1 MNRLLVPKLT
11 IFIVFVI
18 LVGRLY
24 TLQLVEPLHVD
35 EYNSGTRQYISTRPL
50 RGEIYARDG
59 TTLLAESVP
68 MYTVGIRPADFNR
81 AIEQEP
87 DEGERIFAQ
96 LGQLLEITSTLTIS
110 PATALETDSVLNS
123 DINQGL
129 GTQVVTSIEQYSAD
143 VPMHVIVP
151 SDRVAG
157 LTELL
162 EQYSPIVQ
170 LNLGENAPSDLS
182 DMAQLSVDQALIDL
196 IETLDISTTL
206 TISPS
211 STLES
216 DSSLRTDLQNAL
228 GQAAF
233 AEADRPQTLTWSI
246 LTVPAEKSMVALQL
260 SRAYSDTLTLNNPI
274 AEQYRQANVPEY
286 EIIPVQED
294 IAHELALVLRE
305 NATTL
310 PGVVVE
316 EDYQRRYPLSENV
329 QSFSHILGY
338 IRSINACQLVRNNP
352 AYSWSSS
359 LLDTVSHA
367 GHCRGFIE
375 KEIDPQSRTSVRYL
389 EKDRLGQ
396 DGVEASYEDV
406 LRGALGREVVVVDAA
421 GRQMSPPRMV
431 QPAQDGNNLVLTI
444 DAGYQQ
450 QVEQILR
457 NWIDEGERRR
467 TGQSGAFAYRRE
479 YLPIRS
485 GAAIVSEIKTGRIL
499 AMVSWPAYD
508 NNIWVDP
515 DRTDEINDFYPTD
528 PEQRAEM
535 ENLAPLVNRA
545 ISGEYPPGSTLKQFD
560 AAILLQKGVIQPNT
574 LLFDPGLLLIQNEF
588 VPSEQTPFPNAGRR
602 YNGYINVS
610 DALNVSSNVFF
621 MSAVGG
627 NERNIV
633 NIPDRDK
640 IIRGDRVMSVTE
652 FAEGLEWF
660 GFGYPTGIQLPNE
673 SFGRVPTPAWKEQRF
688 SEPWTTGDTYNMSI
702 GQGNML
708 STPLQLLTAST
719 AVAGDGT
726 IYQPQLVE
734 AVTNNAG
741 ETIQSFEP
749 QVAFKADI
757 APEYLA
763 VTREGMR
770 RSITEG
776 ANRAARD
783 QCAGLQIA
791 GKTGT
796 AEFGREVRPG
806 EFQTHS
812 WFVGFAPYDDPE
824 IQVVVLSE
832 GTGGLNDGSAT
843 IAVPAATQM
852 LQAYFDITPPD
863 PLPADCQQGLPPFP
877 DRVEVESLMTSTRDE
892 PSD

>member
-1 MNRLLVPKLT
+1 M
-11 IFIVFVI
+11 I

-24 TLQLVEPLHVD
+24 TLQMIESLDID
-35 EYNSGTRQYISTRPL
+35 EFNSGTRQYISTRPL
-50 RGEIYARDG
+50 RGEIYARDR

-81 AIEQEP
+81 AIEQDP
-87 DEGERIFAQ
+87 DEGERVFAQ
-96 LGQLLEITSTLTIS
+96 LGRLLEITSTLTIS

-129 GTQVVTSIEQYSAD
+129 GPQAVASIEQYSAD
-143 VPMHVIVP
+143 IPMYLDVPP
-151 SDRVAG
+151 DRVGG

-162 EQYSPIVQ
+162 EQHSPTIQ
-170 LNLGENAPSDLS
+170 LNLDENTSSNLPDT
-182 DMAQLSVDQALIDL
+182 AQLSIDQVLIDM
-196 IETLDISTTL
+196 IQTLEISTTL

-216 DSSLRTDLQNAL
+216 DSSLRTDLQDVL
-228 GQAAF
+228 GPEVLRAVGA
-233 AEADRPQTLTWSI
+233 PQTRTWAT
-246 LTVPAEKSMVALQL
+246 LTVPSEKSMVALQL

-274 AEQYRQANVPEY
+274 AEQYAQADVPEY

-294 IAHELALVLRE
+294 ISHELALVLRE

-310 PGVVVE
+310 PGIVVE

-367 GHCRGFIE
+367 GHCRGFVE

-396 DGVEASYEDV
+396 DGIEASYEDI
-406 LRGALGREVVVVDAA
+406 LRGELGREVVVVNAA
-421 GRQMSPPRMV
+421 GQQMSPPRMV

-444 DAGYQQ
+444 DAGYQY

-457 NWIDEGERRR
+457 NWIEEGERRR
-467 TGQSGAFAYRRE
+467 NSQSGSFAYRRE

-485 GAAIVSEIKTGRIL
+485 GSAIVSEVKTGRIL

-515 DRTDEINDFYPTD
+515 DRVNEINDFYPTD
-528 PEQRAEM
+528 PEKRAEM
-535 ENLAPLVNRA
+535 ENLAPLVNRS

-560 AAILLQKGVIQPNT
+560 AAILLQKGIIQPNT

-588 VPSEQTPFPNAGRR
+588 VPTEQTPFPNAGRR

-627 NERNIV
+627 NERNVV

-640 IIRGDRVMSVTE
+640 VIRGDRVMSVTE

-660 GFGYPTGIQLPNE
+660 GFGHPTGIQLPNE
-673 SFGRVPTPAWKEQRF
+673 SLGRVPTPAWKEQWF

-708 STPLQLLTAST
+708 VTPLQLLTAST
-719 AVAGDGT
+719 AVASDGT

-741 ETIQSFEP
+741 ETVELFEP
-749 QVAFKADI
+749 QVVFKADI
-757 APEYLA
+757 APEYLT
-763 VTREGMR
+763 VTRDGMR

-783 QCAGLQIA
+783 QCSGLQIA

-863 PLPADCQQGLPPFP
+863 PLPAGCQQGLPPLP
-877 DRVEVESLMTSTRDE
+877 ERVDVETLVTAERDE
-892 PSD
+892 ASN